1 MALIL
6 TPTTEK
12 KIFVMGTNI
21 EIPEIYLRLEFQCRA
36 NGTTLEIYAAS
47 YVNKAAYLTGNSV
60 PVDVP
65 LTLINGTI
73 DPLTQIQSVAVAHDI
88 AQAHYEALGYTVTQN
103 I

>member
-12 KIFVMGTNI
+12 KIFVIGTAI
-21 EIPEIYLRLEFQCRA
+21 EIPEIYLRLEFRCHA
-36 NGTTLEIYAAS
+36 NGTTLDIYSAP
-47 YVNKAAYLTGNSV
+47 YVDKAAYLIGNSV

-65 LTLINGTI
+65 LASIIGTI
-73 DPLTQIQSVAVAHDI
+73 DPLTQIQSVVVAHDI
-88 AQAHYEALGYTVTQN
+88 AQAHFESLGYAVTQD